1 MNKPLLECQRCKG
14 TGVIKVTDTMY
25 IDGYHEE
32 RCGCQYSLD
41 DIGIPENFKEVDINK
56 FKNRILAKRVNE
68 YMRDFQVENRKL
80 QKGICFYGVPGSG
93 KTFLACVILITL
105 KNTKGIKCKF
115 ITVNDLLVIGRQEL
129 VIDKNISELNRIKNV
144 ELLVI
149 DNLGTEKVTEWVEEF
164 LSTFIDYRYRN
175 CLTTIYTTDYPLTDL
190 ITRFS
195 SSITGERVISRI
207 KQSCYIA
214 NTGDINFRL
223 LKNGEI

>member
-1 MNKPLLECQRCKG
+1 MNNTLLECQRCKN
-14 TGVIKVTDTMY
+14 TGIIKIPDSMY

-32 RCGCQYSLD
+32 LCGCQYNLD
-41 DIGIPENFKEVDINK
+41 DIGIPENFKDVSIDKYKNK
-56 FKNRILAKRVNE
+56 ILAKRVNE
-68 YMRDFQVENRKL
+68 YIKDFQIENRKL

-93 KTFLACVILITL
+93 KTFLTCAILISL

-115 ITVNDLLVIGRQEL
+115 ITISDLLTIGRQEL
-129 VIDKNISELNRIKNV
+129 IIDKNISEINKIKNI
-144 ELLVI
+144 ELLVL

-164 LSTFIDYRYRN
+164 LSAFIDYRYRN
-175 CLTTIYTTDYPLTDL
+175 CLTTLYTTDYLLKDL

-195 SSITGERVISRI
+195 SFIIGERIVSRI

-223 LKNGEI
+223 LKNGEL